1 MFLVWTGELVCA
13 HISVHLSQSF
23 LTLSKNFLD
32 SVSVSGDGDGS
43 DEDDDDE
50 DNKFLIRL
58 FEIDNNS
65 WVVSAA
71 EFFATLNK
79 KKTVQT
85 LFTVYDTHP

>member
-1 MFLVWTGELVCA
+1 MCA

-65 WVVSAA
+65 
-71 EFFATLNK
+71 
-79 KKTVQT
+79 
-85 LFTVYDTHP
+85 